1 MEHLI
6 LASIA
11 AATPLLVAAIGE
23 LVVERAGVLNLGV
36 EGMMVMGAVSGF
48 GVALWTGWPLVGLLA
63 AIIVG
68 MLMALVFAVL
78 TQSLAANQV
87 PTGIALTLFGLGLSG
102 FIGASLMGDP
112 GTRLQ
117 PIAIPF
123 LTDIPVLGRILFG
136 QDIVVYLSI
145 ALVAGVSWVLFRTR
159 LGLII
164 RGIGNNHDAA
174 HALGFDVIAARYA
187 CIVFGGACAGLAGGH
202 LALTLSDMPQW
213 SDNIT
218 AGRGFIAL
226 ALVAFAAWWPW
237 RLLAAAWLL
246 GAVTI
251 LGPEARRVGLDL
263 PAELWAALPYLVT
276 ILVLAV
282 MAGTR
287 LLTRANAPASLGR
300 PFIPG
305 R

>member
-23 LVVERAGVLNLGV
+23 LMVERAGVLNLGV
-36 EGMMVMGAVSGF
+36 EGMMVMGAVSSF

-63 AIIVG
+63 GIVVG
-68 MLMALVFAVL
+68 MLMALVFAIL
-78 TQSLAANQV
+78 TQSFAASQV
-87 PTGIALTLFGLGLSG
+87 VAGIALTLFGLGLSG
-102 FIGASLMGDP
+102 FIGASLAGHAAI
-112 GTRLQ
+112 GLK
-117 PIAIPF
+117 PIYIPF

-136 QDIVVYLSI
+136 QHIVTYLSI
-145 ALVAGVSWVLFRTR
+145 ALVAGVAWFLFNTR
-159 LGLII
+159 LGLIL

-174 HALGFDVIAARYA
+174 DALGFDVIATRYA
-187 CIVFGGACAGLAGGH
+187 SIVFGGACAGLAGGH

-251 LGPEARRVGLDL
+251 FGPEARRLGLDL

-282 MAGTR
+282 MSGTG
-287 LLTRANAPASLGR
+287 LLSRANAPASLGR
-300 PFIPG
+300 PFLPG

>member
-23 LVVERAGVLNLGV
+23 LMVERAGVLNLGV
-36 EGMMVMGAVSGF
+36 EGMMVMGAVSSF

-63 AIIVG
+63 GIVVG
-68 MLMALVFAVL
+68 MLMALVFAIL
-78 TQSLAANQV
+78 TQSFAASQV
-87 PTGIALTLFGLGLSG
+87 VAGIALTLFGLGLSG
-102 FIGASLMGDP
+102 FIGASLAGDAAI
-112 GTRLQ
+112 GLK
-117 PIAIPF
+117 PIYIPF

-136 QDIVVYLSI
+136 QHIVTYLSI
-145 ALVAGVSWVLFRTR
+145 ALVAGVAWFLFKTR
-159 LGLII
+159 LGLIL

-174 HALGFDVIAARYA
+174 DALGFDVIATRYA
-187 CIVFGGACAGLAGGH
+187 YIVLGGACAGLAGGH

-246 GAVTI
+246 GAVAI
-251 LGPEARRVGLDL
+251 FGPEARRLGLDL

-282 MAGTR
+282 MSGTG
-287 LLTRANAPASLGR
+287 LLSRANAPASLGR

>member
-1 MEHLI
+1 MEHLV

-23 LVVERAGVLNLGV
+23 LMVERAGVLNLGV
-36 EGMMVMGAVSGF
+36 EGMMVMGAVSSF

-63 AIIVG
+63 GIIVG
-68 MLMALVFAVL
+68 MLMALVFAIL
-78 TQSLAANQV
+78 TQSFAASQV
-87 PTGIALTLFGLGLSG
+87 VAGIALTLLGLGLSG
-102 FIGASLMGDP
+102 FIGASLAGHAAI
-112 GTRLQ
+112 GLK
-117 PIAIPF
+117 PIYIPF

-136 QDIVVYLSI
+136 QHIVTYLSI
-145 ALVAGVSWVLFRTR
+145 ALVAGVAWFLFNTR
-159 LGLII
+159 LGLIL

-174 HALGFDVIAARYA
+174 DALGFDVIATRYA

-251 LGPEARRVGLDL
+251 FGPEARRLGLDL

-282 MAGTR
+282 MSGTG
-287 LLTRANAPASLGR
+287 LLSRANAPANLGR
-300 PFIPG
+300 PFLPG

>member
-102 FIGASLMGDP
+102 FIGASLAGHAAI
-112 GTRLQ
+112 GLK
-117 PIAIPF
+117 PIYIPF
-123 LTDIPVLGRILFG
+123 LTDIPVIGRILFG
-136 QDIVVYLSI
+136 QHIVTYLSI
-145 ALVAGVSWVLFRTR
+145 ALVAGVAWFLFKTR
-159 LGLII
+159 LGLIL

-174 HALGFDVIAARYA
+174 DALGFDVIATRYA

-251 LGPEARRVGLDL
+251 FGPEARRLGLDL

-282 MAGTR
+282 MSGTG
-287 LLTRANAPASLGR
+287 LLSRANAPASLGR

>member
-226 ALVAFAAWWPW
+226 ALVTFAAWWPW

-282 MAGTR
+282 MAATR

>member
-11 AATPLLVAAIGE
+11 FATPLLVAATGE
-23 LVVERAGVLNLGV
+23 LVVERSGVLNLGV
-36 EGMMVMGAVSGF
+36 EGMMVMGAVSGL
-48 GVALWTGWPLVGLLA
+48 GVALWTGWPLVGLFA

-78 TQSLAANQV
+78 TQSFAANQV
-87 PTGIALTLFGLGLSG
+87 ATGIALTVFGLGLSG
-102 FIGASLMGDP
+102 FVGASLAGRAA
-112 GTRLQ
+112 TRLQ
-117 PIAIPF
+117 AIYIPYV
-123 LTDIPVLGRILFG
+123 TDIPIIGRILFG
-136 QDIVVYLSI
+136 EDIVVYLSI
-145 ALVAGVSWVLFRTR
+145 AMVAGVSWFLVTTR
-159 LGLII
+159 LGLML

-174 HALGFDVIAARYA
+174 DALGFDVIAARYA
-187 CIVFGGACAGLAGGH
+187 SILFGGACAGLAGGH

-213 SDNIT
+213 SDNIA
-218 AGRGFIAL
+218 AGRGFIAV

-237 RLLAAAWLL
+237 RLLAAAWLF
-246 GAVTI
+246 GAVTV
-251 LGPEARRVGLDL
+251 LGPQARRLGLDL

-276 ILVLAV
+276 ILGLAV
-282 MAGTR
+282 MSGTR
-287 LLTRANAPASLGR
+287 LLTRAKAPARLGR

>member
-6 LASIA
+6 LSSIA
-11 AATPLLVAAIGE
+11 VATPLLVAAIGE
-23 LVVERAGVLNLGV
+23 LVVERSGVVNIGV
-36 EGMMVMGAVSGF
+36 EGMMVMGAVSAF
-48 GVALWTGWPLVGLLA
+48 GVALWTGWPLLGLLA

-68 MLMALVFAVL
+68 TLMALVFAVL
-78 TQSLAANQV
+78 TQSFAAGQV
-87 PTGIALTLFGLGLSG
+87 ATGIALTLFGLGLSN
-102 FIGASLMGDP
+102 FVGASLVGYTGP
-112 GTRLQ
+112 SLK
-117 PIAIPF
+117 PIYIPF
-123 LTDIPVLGRILFG
+123 LTDIPFLGGLLFG

-145 ALVAGVSWVLFRTR
+145 AMVAGVSWFLFATR
-159 LGLII
+159 LGLIL
-164 RGIGNNHDAA
+164 RAIGNNHAA
-174 HALGFDVIAARYA
+174 ADALGFDVIVARYA
-187 CIVFGGACAGLAGGH
+187 SILFGGACAGLAGGH
-202 LALTLSDMPQW
+202 FALTIAATPQW

-218 AGRGFIAL
+218 AGRGFIAV
-226 ALVAFAAWWPW
+226 ALVAFASWWPW

-251 LGPEARRVGLDL
+251 FGPEARRLGLDL

-282 MAGTR
+282 MSGTR
-287 LLTRANAPASLGR
+287 LLTRASAPAKLGR

>member
-23 LVVERAGVLNLGV
+23 LMVERAGVLNLGV
-36 EGMMVMGAVSGF
+36 EGMMVMGAVSSF

-63 AIIVG
+63 GIIVG

-78 TQSLAANQV
+78 TQSFAASQV
-87 PTGIALTLFGLGLSG
+87 VAGIALTLFGLGLSG

>member
-6 LASIA
+6 IASIA
-11 AATPLLVAAIGE
+11 FATPLLVAAIGE

-36 EGMMVMGAVSGF
+36 EGMMVMGAVSGL
-48 GVALWTGWPLVGLLA
+48 GATLWTGWPLVGLFA

-78 TQSLAANQV
+78 TQSFAANQV
-87 PTGIALTLFGLGLSG
+87 ATGIALTVFGLALSG
-102 FIGASLMGDP
+102 FVGASLADQAAV
-112 GTRLQ
+112 RLQ
-117 PIAIPF
+117 PIDIPF
-123 LTDIPVLGRILFG
+123 VTDIPIVGRVLFG
-136 QDIVVYLSI
+136 EDIVVYLSI
-145 ALVAGVSWVLFRTR
+145 AMVAGVSWFLFTTR
-159 LGLII
+159 LGLML
-164 RGIGNNHDAA
+164 RAIGNNHDAA
-174 HALGFDVIAARYA
+174 DALGFDVIATRYA

-246 GAVTI
+246 GTVTI
-251 LGPEARRVGLDL
+251 LGPEARRLGLDL
-263 PAELWAALPYLVT
+263 PTELWAALPYLVT

-282 MAGTR
+282 MSGTR
-287 LLTRANAPASLGR
+287 LLTRASAPTTLGR

>member
-48 GVALWTGWPLVGLLA
+48 GVALWTGWPLVGFLA